1 MGSHNYEQIIDASKD
16 FITLINLE
24 YRYVYVNESYLRELG
39 VQTDGIIGKT
49 VKEVWG
55 EDRFNKR
62 IRRRLDAC
70 FLGEES
76 HDIDEFRIGKNQ
88 KYIHIAYYPYH
99 EDGVI
104 THAVVFW
111 HDVSM
116 VKKLESK
123 LLDFEFKDSTT
134 GLFNR
139 KSFNIVLDM
148 ELEKAKRAV
157 SDSIRAIL
165 FVSLRNISDINATYG
180 YEVGDLLL
188 ESTALRIK
196 ETLRTSDYVFRFD
209 GKELAVILTTIRRG
223 IDLPSV
229 AENIRAKI
237 DFPYSHKGAVINI
250 ASNIGAA
257 IFPDDGDDRDEMIKN
272 AMAAMNE
279 AKEMNEYLVM
289 FNKTLFERGMHVA
302 RLRSDIR
309 TAFVE
314 KQFEAYF
321 QPIVDPSGVIAG
333 AEALIRWKHPE
344 LGSIPPSEF
353 IPVAEESQSIAII
366 GKWILFQVCRYIKQW
381 ERELGD
387 RYISINLSSK
397 EFNAPTMV
405 EDLKAVIASEGIKA
419 SSLKVEITESQ
430 SMENLDAVVM
440 KIRNLARIGVDVLID
455 DFGSGYS
462 SLAYMKRL
470 PAKTI
475 KVDKSFV
482 DRIVEDGEDRD
493 FIKGVIDMI
502 KSKKKDVLVEGVADE
517 AQYLILKDL
526 GVKYMQ
532 GYYFSKPRPAEEFH
546 RLLKDGVI
554 LPETHNKKPRRHVAT
569 ARLP

>member
-1 MGSHNYEQIIDASKD
+1 MVSSHYEQIIDASRD
-16 FITLINLE
+16 FITLIDLE
-24 YRYVYVNESYLRELG
+24 YRYVFVNESYLKELG
-39 VQTDGIIGKT
+39 VQTDHIVGKT
-49 VKEVWG
+49 VEEVWG
-55 EDRFNKR
+55 SEKFNKK
-62 IRRRLDAC
+62 IKRRLDAC
-70 FLGEES
+70 FDGEES
-76 HDIDEFRIGKNQ
+76 HDIDEFKFGKSV
-88 KYIHIAYYPYH
+88 KYIHVAYYPYH
-99 EDGVI
+99 EDGAI
-104 THAVVFW
+104 TAAVVFS

-123 LLDFEFKDSTT
+123 LLDFEFKDPTT

-148 ELEKAKRAV
+148 ELEKAKRAQ
-157 SDSIRAIL
+157 SDGIRAIL
-165 FVSLRNISDINATYG
+165 FVSLRNISDINATFG

-196 ETLRTSDYVFRFD
+196 EALRTSDYVFRFD

-229 AENIRAKI
+229 AGNIRAKI
-237 DFPYSHKGAVINI
+237 DFPYSHKGTVINI

-257 IFPDDGDDRDEMIKN
+257 IFPDDGDSREVIIQN
-272 AMAAMNE
+272 TMAAMNE
-279 AKEMNEYLVM
+279 AKEKNEPLVM
-289 FNKTLFERGMHVA
+289 FNKTLFERGLHIA

-314 KQFEAYF
+314 KQFETYF
-321 QPIVDPSGVIAG
+321 QPIVNAQGDIAG

-366 GKWILFQVCRYIKQW
+366 GRWILFQVCRYIKQW
-381 ERELGD
+381 EHELGE

-397 EFNAPTMV
+397 EFNSPTLV
-405 EDLKAVIASEGIKA
+405 EELKAIMLAEGIQP
-419 SSLKVEITESQ
+419 SSLKVEITERQ
-430 SMENLDAVVM
+430 SMDNLDAVVM
-440 KIRNLARIGVDVLID
+440 KIRNLARIGIDVLID

-482 DRIVEDGEDRD
+482 DRIVEDIEDRD
-493 FIKGVIDMI
+493 FIKGVIGMI
-502 KSKKKDVLVEGVADE
+502 ESKKKIVLVEGVADE
-517 AQYLILKDL
+517 GQYRILKDM
-526 GVKYMQ
+526 GVTYMQ
-532 GYYFSKPRPAEEFH
+532 GYYFSKPRPADEFY
-546 RLLKDGVI
+546 RLIKDKVT
-554 LPETHNKKPRRHVAT
+554 LPEHN
-569 ARLP
+569 